1 MDRSLAHRSKSGATA
16 VISQVNSP
24 TGIKSPVGIKIAGPD
39 LKVIEKIGGQVE
51 AHDRILRRVQ
61 RGNILRKRIR
71 KMFMLVSW
79 VSLAIAFICAIV
91 IAIDEIRHPQKMWI
105 MNLVWPITALYL
117 SVFSLWGYF
126 RIGRGMAKSV
136 MPGMSMDVK
145 TRKTGQKERTRRDP
159 TWRQTAVSDTHC
171 GAGCVIGD
179 VIAELSLF
187 ALGWALFGSSLYAE
201 YAGDLLLAWL
211 FGIAFQYF
219 AIKPMLNLSVKQGII
234 AAVKSDTFSI
244 LTFEIGLFGWMALTF
259 SVLFPDPHLRPTE
272 AGYWFMMQIGMIL
285 GFFTSYP
292 MNRWLIKSGWKEA
305 MG

>member
-1 MDRSLAHRSKSGATA
+1 MFTLISWASL
-16 VISQVNSP
+16 
-24 TGIKSPVGIKIAGPD
+24 GIA
-39 LKVIEKIGGQVE
+39 L
-51 AHDRILRRVQ
+51 
-61 RGNILRKRIR
+61 
-71 KMFMLVSW
+71 
-79 VSLAIAFICAIV
+79 ICAIA
-91 IAIDEIRHPQKMWI
+91 IAIDEFRHPQEMWI
-105 MNLVWPITALYL
+105 MNVVWPVTALY
-117 SVFSLWGYF
+117 FSAFALWGYC
-126 RIGRGMAKSV
+126 RIGKGMAMRA
-136 MPGMSMDVK
+136 MPRISMEVEPP
-145 TRKTGQKERTRRDP
+145 KTGRKDPVRRDP

-179 VIAELSLF
+179 VIAEISLF
-187 ALGWALFGSSLYAE
+187 ALGWMLFGSSLYAE

-219 AIKPMLNLSVKQGII
+219 AIKPMLNLSVKRGII

-244 LTFEIGLFGWMALTF
+244 LTFEIGLFGWMALTSF
-259 SVLFPDPHLRPTE
+259 VLFPHPHLRPTE

>member
-1 MDRSLAHRSKSGATA
+1 
-16 VISQVNSP
+16 
-24 TGIKSPVGIKIAGPD
+24 
-39 LKVIEKIGGQVE
+39 
-51 AHDRILRRVQ
+51 
-61 RGNILRKRIR
+61 
-71 KMFMLVSW
+71 MFALVSW
-79 VSLAIAFICAIV
+79 ASLGIAFICAIS

-105 MNLVWPITALYL
+105 MNVVWPVTALYF
-117 SVFSLWGYF
+117 SVFALWGYF
-126 RIGRGMAKSV
+126 RIGRGMAKSA
-136 MPGMSMDVK
+136 MPGMSK
-145 TRKTGQKERTRRDP
+145 TRQRKQKERVRHDP

-179 VIAELSLF
+179 VISEFSLF
-187 ALGWALFGSSLYAE
+187 ALGWTLFGSSLYAE

-219 AIKPMLNLSVKQGII
+219 AIKPMGNLSVKQAII
-234 AAVKSDTFSI
+234 AAIKSDTLLI

-259 SVLFPDPHLRPTE
+259 FVFFPNAHLRPTQ

-292 MNRWLIKSGWKEA
+292 MNRWLIKSNWKEA